1 MRTGGREV
9 QWKVLKHVQADDRS
23 LYSKSGCGD
32 GDAGD
37 ERWPRGDKARGVS

>member
-9 QWKVLKHVQADDRS
+9 QWKVLKHIQADDRS

-32 GDAGD
+32 GDTGD
-37 ERWPRGDKARGVS
+37 ERGPRGRTPWGVS